1 MALYKKSTAPFFV
14 YAVGYKIK
22 NIDLL
27 FQEEII
33 MPNSSK
39 IVSETSDFIQREID
53 FNLSILVSKK
63 LLKEG
68 LITEMEYNEIDT
80 ILERKYSPFLSAF
93 ISKNP

>member
-1 MALYKKSTAPFFV
+1 MLLV
-14 YAVGYKIK
+14 IRLK

>member
-1 MALYKKSTAPFFV
+1 
-14 YAVGYKIK
+14 
-22 NIDLL
+22 
-27 FQEEII
+27 

-68 LITEMEYNEIDT
+68 LVTEMEYNEIDT

>member
-1 MALYKKSTAPFFV
+1 
-14 YAVGYKIK
+14 
-22 NIDLL
+22 
-27 FQEEII
+27 

>member
-1 MALYKKSTAPFFV
+1 
-14 YAVGYKIK
+14 
-22 NIDLL
+22 
-27 FQEEII
+27 

-93 ISKNP
+93 ISQNP